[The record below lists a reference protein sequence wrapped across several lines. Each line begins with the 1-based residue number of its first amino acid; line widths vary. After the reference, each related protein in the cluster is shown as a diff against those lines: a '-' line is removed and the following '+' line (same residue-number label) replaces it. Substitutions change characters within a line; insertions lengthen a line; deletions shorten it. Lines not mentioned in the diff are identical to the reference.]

1 MADLNYSVKV
11 DTKQAQDSLN
21 GLKSRVGGLST
32 ALKALAV
39 GLVSRELVN
48 TIRQFQ
54 DLRQTLITIE
64 GDATKAAKSFDL
76 IKKFTAQTTF
86 QLDEVTKAFITFKNA
101 GLTPTAEFMENI
113 GNIAAGMGKRID
125 DVAQAVFN
133 ATTGEFEML
142 KQLGIKVKTEGDK
155 LTVNFRG
162 TARTIENDGRSIIK
176 FLNDVGKVE
185 FAGSIERQSK
195 TLTGAI
201 SNLKDNFA
209 ILANE
214 VGEGG
219 LTSALT
225 DVVRQMGSA
234 VKGGSSLAKTIGSV
248 LGGAIRL
255 VADNIKLLTYA
266 FGVWIA
272 TATVGKVISLGSA
285 FITMVKAIKA
295 GVVAMAALNAVMGKN
310 VVYKVAQG
318 VLILGAAIGTYF
330 GLAGDAV
337 AGVDK
342 ELQKIE
348 ESLQQVKDSA
358 EGDIFSGM
366 GELKTGLSGD
376 AEKRVTKHAESLK
389 SLVSSYKYANAETL
403 QALDLNSKL
412 LGLSESQV
420 LATQYQA
427 DATREYQRQLEK
439 LNQAQQKADAMSD
452 GPEKAAVIQNIAE
465 QTDNLTESYERQIK
479 ALAEK
484 ARRDSE
490 QIENLKL
497 QKFGYDSIKKANEE
511 IRRVQDDIAKI
522 GMSEI
527 EKKHYDIEAAARESA
542 QSQIDEYKRL
552 RDAAGLPY
560 DQRKIDAYYEAAR
573 SGVEELKQVTD
584 EHYETSRTWSAGWE
598 TAYEEYIENATN
610 AAQHVQGIFGDSM
623 NDLHETLTEFITTG
637 DANFKEFMKRI
648 VDRILEAQIA
658 AVLGKA
664 LSGLGDLFGG
674 GSGGSSG
681 GSGGSSGGI
690 FGKVGS
696 FLGGAVGGFFGRASG
711 GPVSAGNP
719 YLVGEHGPELFV
731 PQHLGKID
739 NNPGAQT
746 SSVTYNINA
755 VDARSFQSL
764 LAEDPSTLYAITEQG
779 RQSIAGAR

>member
-11 DTKQAQDSLN
+11 DTKQAQDGLQ
-21 GLKSRVGGLST
+21 GLKTKVGGLST

-64 GDATKAAKSFDL
+64 GDANRAAKSFEL

-113 GNIAAGMGKRID
+113 GNIAAGMGKGID
-125 DVAQAVFN
+125 QVAQAVFN

-162 TARTIENDGRSIIK
+162 TKTSIKNDGREIIQ

-201 SNLKDNFA
+201 SNLQDNFA

-225 DVVRQMGSA
+225 DVVRQMGDA
-234 VKGGSSLAKTIGSV
+234 VKTGSTLAKTIGSV
-248 LGGAIRL
+248 LGGAIRF

-272 TATVGKVISLGSA
+272 TAAVGKIISLGAA
-285 FITMVKAIKA
+285 FVTMVKAIKA
-295 GVVAMAALNAVMGKN
+295 GIVAMAALNAVMGKN
-310 VVYKVAQG
+310 VLYKVAQG

-330 GLAGDAV
+330 GLASDAI
-337 AGVDK
+337 ANVDDD
-342 ELQKIE
+342 LSKIE
-348 ESLQQVKDSA
+348 QSLAKVKDSA
-358 EGDIFSGM
+358 GGDIFSNM
-366 GELKTGLSGD
+366 GELNTGLSAD
-376 AEKRVTKHAESLK
+376 ADKRVKKQAESLK
-389 SLVSSYKYANAETL
+389 GLVSSYKFANAETL

-412 LGLSESQV
+412 LGLSDSQV

-427 DATREYQRQLEK
+427 EATRNYQRQLEK
-439 LNQAQQKADAMSD
+439 LNQSQIKADGMSD
-452 GPEKAAVIQNIAE
+452 GPEKAAIIKAIAQE
-465 QTDNLTESYERQIK
+465 TNSLTEAYELQID
-479 ALAEK
+479 ALAKK

-497 QKFGYDSIKKANEE
+497 QKYGYDSIRKANEE
-511 IRRVQDDIAKI
+511 IRKVQDDIAKI

-542 QSQIDEYKRL
+542 EAQIDEYKRL

-560 DQRKIDAYYEAAR
+560 DQAKIEAYYEAAR
-573 SGVEELKQVTD
+573 QGVEEIKQVTD
-584 EHYETSRTWSAGWE
+584 EHYEASRTWSAGWE
-598 TAYEEYIENATN
+598 TAYKEYVENATN

-674 GSGGSSG
+674 GSSGGSSG
-681 GSGGSSGGI
+681 DSSGGI

-696 FLGGAVGGFFGRASG
+696 FVLI
-711 GPVSAGNP
+711 
-719 YLVGEHGPELFV
+719 ELDFTT
-731 PQHLGKID
+731 L
-739 NNPGAQT
+739 A
-746 SSVTYNINA
+746 SSVEQV
-755 VDARSFQSL
+755 VDQ
-764 LAEDPSTLYAITEQG
+764 YQ
-779 RQSIAGAR
+779 QAGHT